1 MRKRITYANV
11 VATLALVFAMSGGA
25 LAANHYLI
33 SSTKQLSPKVFKALK
48 GKTGATGKSGASG
61 ATGATGA
68 TGAAGATGPQGLA
81 GAKGDPGTPGANG
94 TARAFGVMAST
105 GSMVAAKTKNLT
117 ASKIGTGVYCL
128 TPSAASGV
136 NAETVQPIVQT
147 DFDDAP
153 GSDQIAMTVNADTQD
168 FAECPAGW
176 VFVTDF
182 YSGTEWKRG
191 NTALT
196 VIVP

>member
-1 MRKRITYANV
+1 MRRRLSYANV
-11 VATLALVFAMSGGA
+11 TATLALVFAMSGGA

-33 SSTKQLSPKVFKALK
+33 NSTKQISPKVLKTLK
-48 GKTGATGKSGASG
+48 GR
-61 ATGATGA
+61 
-68 TGAAGATGPQGLA
+68 AGATGRTGTAGLA
-81 GAKGDPGTPGANG
+81 GPTGSQGATGPKGDTGPKGETGAPGANG
-94 TARAFGVMAST
+94 TARAYGVVASSGT
-105 GSMVAAKTKNLT
+105 VVAAKTKSLT
-117 ASKIGTGVYCL
+117 ASKINTGVYCVV
-128 TPSAASGV
+128 PSAASGI
-136 NAETVQPIVQT
+136 NPLNVQPIVQP

-168 FAECPAGW
+168 FEECPGGW

-191 NTALT
+191 NSALT